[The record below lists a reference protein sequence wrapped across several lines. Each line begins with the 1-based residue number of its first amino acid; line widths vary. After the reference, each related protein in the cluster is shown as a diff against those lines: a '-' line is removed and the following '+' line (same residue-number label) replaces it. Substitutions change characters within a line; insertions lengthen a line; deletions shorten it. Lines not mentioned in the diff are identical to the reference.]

1 MHSLVSSMC
10 HLCGVC
16 RVCCMSL
23 NSPVSLRVWLPVV
36 SLVVLHSPLFLFP
49 HSCIDGRAL
58 CEAALSLKKLHL
70 SVQNSGTHEALTR
83 IFDLQTLEELVLCF
97 LHLYSDTEV
106 SSACSLGMY
115 VRTYV
120 CLSGVD
126 SEGPV
131 YLNTLYGFLPISA
144 ATFYT

>member
-1 MHSLVSSMC
+1 MCAVCVVCLVTP
-10 HLCGVC
+10 
-16 RVCCMSL
+16 RY
-23 NSPVSLRVWLPVV
+23 PFVWLQDV

-58 CEAALSLKKLHL
+58 CEAAVSLKKLYL

-106 SSACSLGMY
+106 SSACSLGTY

-120 CLSGVD
+120 CQVW
-126 SEGPV
+126 
-131 YLNTLYGFLPISA
+131 TLKDQF
-144 ATFYT
+144 T